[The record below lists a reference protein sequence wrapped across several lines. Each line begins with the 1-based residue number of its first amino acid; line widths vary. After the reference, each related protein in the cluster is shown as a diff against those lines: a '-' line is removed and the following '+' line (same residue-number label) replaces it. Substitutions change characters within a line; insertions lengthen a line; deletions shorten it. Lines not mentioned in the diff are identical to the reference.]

1 MGTMTALLLAAQA
14 QAAQPALTIEAL
26 DAVRPGTAAAQ
37 GAALFPEGPKV
48 RHRPDAVALDDV
60 AVGGD
65 CEADGEIRLAGGAVS
80 EIELR
85 GGGSLLG
92 RCGGRVLE
100 ALVARF
106 GAPDGERRR
115 GETPWRRSRETYE
128 WRRGGETVRYVRYT
142 SAGYAGSGLASASW
156 VLTVSGGSG
165 GGPAGG
171 GD

>member
-1 MGTMTALLLAAQA
+1 MLALLLAAQA
-14 QAAQPALTIEAL
+14 QAVGPGALTIEAL
-26 DAVRPGTAAAQ
+26 DAVRPGTAAERV
-37 GAALFPEGPKV
+37 AALFPEGPGV

-100 ALVARF
+100 ALTARF

-128 WRRGGETVRYVRYT
+128 WRRGGEIVRYVRYT

-165 GGPAGG
+165 GGSAGG
-171 GD
+171 DD

>member
-1 MGTMTALLLAAQA
+1 MGAMLMLLLAAQA
-14 QAAQPALTIEAL
+14 QVAQPLTIEAL
-26 DAVRPGTAAAQ
+26 DAVRPGTAAGQ
-37 GAALFPEGPKV
+37 VSALFPEGPGV

-65 CEADGEIRLAGGAVS
+65 CEADGEIRLAEGAVR

-106 GAPDGERRR
+106 GAPDSERSR
-115 GETPWRRSRETYE
+115 GETPWRRSRSTYE
-128 WRRGGETVRYVRYT
+128 WRRGGQTLRYVRYT

-156 VLTVSGGSG
+156 VLTVSGGGSGASG
-165 GGPAGG
+165 G
-171 GD
+171 DD